1 MSTLFR
7 LSRNNNQQS
16 THSVNNFIFK
26 NPTTF
31 IPNSKKKQRMCIKI
45 RMERIFSDLFS
56 FCQDTTNMKK
66 FAIDLNNVVSVH
78 GVD

>member
-1 MSTLFR
+1 
-7 LSRNNNQQS
+7 
-16 THSVNNFIFK
+16 
-26 NPTTF
+26 
-31 IPNSKKKQRMCIKI
+31 
-45 RMERIFSDLFS
+45 MERIFSDLFS